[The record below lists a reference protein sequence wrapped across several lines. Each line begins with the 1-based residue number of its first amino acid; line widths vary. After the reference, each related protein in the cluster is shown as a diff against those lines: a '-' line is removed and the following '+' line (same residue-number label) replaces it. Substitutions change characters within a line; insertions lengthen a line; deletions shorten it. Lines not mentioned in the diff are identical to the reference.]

1 MKLSQIETAKLL
13 PRFAKNDFTTAAC
26 HALDEVFRGMAE
38 RMDALPLEASAHAI
52 SLCRDDELSQ
62 LASDLG
68 VLPYYPDLE
77 RSLRETLILNAGL
90 WTRRAATPK
99 AVVTMVNT
107 VFSTQSTALFEP
119 DDPSSFRY
127 TIMVD
132 EDIVSDETTHTRLH
146 YCLRTVGHA
155 TTTPIIQVNYNV
167 TVTEPIHISSSP
179 VIYEMEA
186 YL

>member
-1 MKLSQIETAKLL
+1 MKLSQIDSARLL
-13 PRFAKNDFTTAAC
+13 PRFARNDFTKAAC
-26 HALDEVFRGMAE
+26 HALDEVFRTLSE
-38 RMDALPLEASAHAI
+38 RMDALPLEASAKAI

-77 RSLRETLILNAGL
+77 RDLREILILKAGL
-90 WTRRAATPK
+90 WTRLAATPK
-99 AVVTMVNT
+99 SIIEMVNT
-107 VFSTQSTALFEP
+107 VFSTDSTSMFES
-119 DDPSSFRY
+119 DDPSSFQY

-132 EDIVSDETTHTRLH
+132 EDIVSNETTHKRLH

-155 TTTPIIQVNYNV
+155 TTSPTIQVNYNV
-167 TVTEPIHISSSP
+167 IVSEQVHISSSP

>member
-1 MKLSQIETAKLL
+1 MRLSQIETARLL
-13 PRFAKNDFTTAAC
+13 PRFARNDFTTAAC
-26 HALDEVFRGMAE
+26 HALDEVVQALAM
-38 RMDALPLEASAHAI
+38 RMNALPLEASAHAI

-62 LASDLG
+62 LAGDLG

-77 RSLRETLILNAGL
+77 RSVRENLILNAGL
-90 WTRRAATPK
+90 WTRRAGTPLSVK
-99 AVVTMVNT
+99 AMVNT
-107 VFSTQSTALFEP
+107 VFSTDSTTMFES

-132 EDIVSDETTHTRLH
+132 EDIVSNETTHTRLH
-146 YCLRTVGHA
+146 YCLRTVSHA
-155 TTTPIIQVNYNV
+155 TTTPVIQVNYNV
-167 TVTEPIHISSSP
+167 TVKEPIHISSSP

>member
-13 PRFAKNDFTTAAC
+13 PRFAKSDFVVAAC
-26 HALDEVFRGMAE
+26 HALDEVFRA
-38 RMDALPLEASAHAI
+38 MDARLDSLPLEASARAI
-52 SLCRDDELSQ
+52 SLCRDDELAQ
-62 LASDLG
+62 LATDLG

-77 RSLRETLILNAGL
+77 RSVRENLIRNAGL
-90 WTRRAATPK
+90 WTRRAATQK
-99 AVVTMVNT
+99 SVTEMVNT
-107 VFSTQSTALFEP
+107 VFSTDSTTMFES

-132 EDIVSDETTHTRLH
+132 EDIVSNATTHTRLH

-155 TTTPIIQVNYNV
+155 TTLPVIQVNYNV

>member
-13 PRFAKNDFTTAAC
+13 PRFARNDFTMAAC
-26 HALDEVFRGMAE
+26 HALDAVFRAMNTRIE
-38 RMDALPLEASAHAI
+38 ALPLEASIHAI
-52 SLCRDDELSQ
+52 SLCRNDELAQ
-62 LASDLG
+62 LAGDLC

-77 RSLRETLILNAGL
+77 RSVRENLILNAGL
-90 WTRRAATPK
+90 WTRRAGTPLS
-99 AVVTMVNT
+99 VTAMVNT
-107 VFSTQSTALFEP
+107 VFSTDSTTMFES

-132 EDIVSDETTHTRLH
+132 EDIVSNETTHTRLH
-146 YCLRTVGHA
+146 YCLRTVSHA
-155 TTTPIIQVNYNV
+155 TTTPVIQVNYKV
-167 TVTEPIHISSSP
+167 TVKEPIHISSSP